1 MKNIYLITLFTVLSV
16 GGYAQQT
23 PMFTQFFCNTL
34 FQNPAYAG
42 SRDGLV
48 ANMIYRNQWTGFD
61 GAPKTLGFSVHTP
74 IFRET
79 SGVGISLFHDK
90 IGISDYKSIQL
101 SYAYRIDFGKNRRLA
116 MGLSG
121 EFIRYQMLWQNSTP
135 FDPMDIR
142 IPYTNNDLFMP
153 NFTAG
158 VYFDTEK
165 FYVGVSV
172 PQMIE
177 NKLDFG
183 DNSVATESAAKQKRH
198 YYAMGGMLIP
208 INEDI
213 LLKPA
218 TLLKYTPNAPFEA
231 DLNVSAIFK
240 NTILLGATYRTGDSF
255 DFMVELFFKNRLCI
269 GYAYDITLTKLHLYN
284 KGSHEI
290 LLSVD
295 FGKKPRG
302 LDHPRYF

>member
-1 MKNIYLITLFTVLSV
+1 MKKILLISIFSLFA
-16 GGYAQQT
+16 GGIMAQQT

-48 ANMIYRNQWTGFD
+48 ANMIYRNQWVGFD

-79 SGVGISLFHDK
+79 SGVGLSLFHDK
-90 IGISDYKSIQL
+90 IGISDYKSLQL

-121 EFIRYQMLWQNSTP
+121 EVIRYQMLWQESTP
-135 FDPMDIR
+135 FDQFDSR

-158 VYFDTEK
+158 IYFDTEK

-177 NKLDFG
+177 NKLDF
-183 DNSVATESAAKQKRH
+183 DSNAVNTESAAKQKRH
-198 YYAMGGMLIP
+198 YYAMGGALIP
-208 INEDI
+208 INEEI

-218 TLLKYTPNAPFEA
+218 TLLKYTPNAPLGA

-255 DFMVELFFKNRLCI
+255 DFIVEFFFKNRFCI
-269 GYAYDITLTKLHLYN
+269 GYAYDITLTKLHHYN
-284 KGSHEI
+284 NGTHEI